1 MEVLEALS
9 GGKKCHIPQVF
20 HMGSKSL
27 FLTAKGQF
35 NKGLSGFVCLFVCVC
50 VTFEILLLNV
60 ANQSTV

>member
-1 MEVLEALS
+1 MEVLS
-9 GGKKCHIPQVF
+9 GGKKCQIPQVF
-20 HMGSKSL
+20 HMGSKTL

-35 NKGLSGFVCLFVCVC
+35 NKGLSWFVCLVGCVC